1 MKSKTFCFNPAV
13 FRKNTVLYWPL
24 WAGYLIALLAMLPIR
39 LWMDFNSYIS
49 YYVASVPEQEKR
61 SMLMYYFR
69 ETMSR
74 TDVYSMVVFVMAV
87 LTMMA
92 LFNYLFTARN
102 TNMMHAFPVT
112 RGELFGTSVVNALCF
127 MLIPE
132 LIAFFAT
139 VLVCLSYGVTCV
151 QYVAIF
157 YLFVATASV
166 LFLAL
171 SAVAA
176 MLTGQLLGLPVIAVV
191 LNMMYVWIR
200 IVIGKV
206 LCLIGYGLTEYTTRA
221 DHGLLFFSPISY
233 FMRRVKFTPQYTQ
246 GDNMQY
252 MTGITPEGFQM
263 MGWYLLAAI
272 VFFVA
277 AEALYRKRPLEKAGD
292 VVIFSALNPF
302 FRWLMGGMAGYTLV
316 MYACM
321 FLEEARI
328 FLSRVVMVG
337 IVILAGLLAFYL
349 AEMLIR
355 KNFRVLNK
363 KILRESVI
371 FAGAMLASFGVVM
384 GVAKIQENYVPKQ
397 EMVDSVEFALSYQM
411 ALDEEAVGD
420 VLALQQEILAH
431 ADEWNSASKKTVD
444 YTMVRFSYKLKNGS
458 SVRRSYLI
466 PYTES
471 GLAMLAKLTSYE
483 RTPKRFEKYYLSDYY
498 NNRYYASGGF
508 DLNYSHYIPFGD
520 DTAQVLLDAIQ
531 QDVEEGNIQDY
542 NLIHADGSWDSPE
555 DQYSGYVNFGF
566 EIPNK
571 TTQYDE
577 YLDEY
582 IQAGDYCSISFG
594 KKCRNL
600 IDALVET
607 GLINSEDDLIL
618 LKEQDA
624 EVVGSIN

>member
-1 MKSKTFCFNPAV
+1 M
-13 FRKNTVLYWPL
+13 
-24 WAGYLIALLAMLPIR
+24 
-39 LWMDFNSYIS
+39 
-49 YYVASVPEQEKR
+49 
-61 SMLMYYFR
+61 
-69 ETMSR
+69 
-74 TDVYSMVVFVMAV
+74 
-87 LTMMA
+87 
-92 LFNYLFTARN
+92 
-102 TNMMHAFPVT
+102 
-112 RGELFGTSVVNALCF
+112 
-127 MLIPE
+127 
-132 LIAFFAT
+132 
-139 VLVCLSYGVTCV
+139 
-151 QYVAIF
+151 
-157 YLFVATASV
+157 
-166 LFLAL
+166 
-171 SAVAA
+171 
-176 MLTGQLLGLPVIAVV
+176 
-191 LNMMYVWIR
+191 
-200 IVIGKV
+200 
-206 LCLIGYGLTEYTTRA
+206 
-221 DHGLLFFSPISY
+221 
-233 FMRRVKFTPQYTQ
+233 
-246 GDNMQY
+246 
-252 MTGITPEGFQM
+252 
-263 MGWYLLAAI
+263 
-272 VFFVA
+272 
-277 AEALYRKRPLEKAGD
+277 
-292 VVIFSALNPF
+292 
-302 FRWLMGGMAGYTLV
+302 
-316 MYACM
+316 
-321 FLEEARI
+321 
-328 FLSRVVMVG
+328 
-337 IVILAGLLAFYL
+337 
-349 AEMLIR
+349 
-355 KNFRVLNK
+355 
-363 KILRESVI
+363 I

-384 GVAKIQENYVPKQ
+384 GVAKMQESYVPKQ
-397 EMVDSVEFALSYQM
+397 EAVDSAEFALSYQM

-444 YTMVRFSYKLKNGS
+444 YTMVRFSYKLKNGN

-483 RTPKRFEKYYLSDYY
+483 RTPKQFEKYYLSDYY

-531 QDVEEGNIQDY
+531 QDVEEGNIQEY